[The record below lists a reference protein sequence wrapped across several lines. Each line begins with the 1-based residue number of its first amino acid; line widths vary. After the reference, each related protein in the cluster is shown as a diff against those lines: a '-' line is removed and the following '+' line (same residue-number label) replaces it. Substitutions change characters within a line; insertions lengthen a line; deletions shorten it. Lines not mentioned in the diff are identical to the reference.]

1 MRSLCIVVP
10 RKEGE
15 TVRKRLSELGLLD
28 LDLHIKRDKDTLF
41 IPIKEK
47 PGPGDIDGKEYPVRE
62 EELEERGPRYR
73 SYKDAVE
80 GVPKEL
86 LPLLPT
92 SFDVVGDVALVKL
105 VDELIEHRKKIG
117 EAMLR
122 ATPSVRLVALDRGVQ
137 GTTRVRDLEVLA
149 GKGDLVT
156 VHREHGL
163 RFEVD
168 LSKCYFSP
176 RLATER
182 QRVATCVR
190 DGERV
195 LDMFAGVGPFSIM
208 IAKARKVQK
217 VWAVDINP
225 VAVEYIN
232 RNIKL
237 NKVENVEPVTADA
250 KDFVP
255 GLGPVDRVIM
265 NLPHTGFDYLKLA
278 ITACANDATIHFY
291 EITDVPEDRINDIE
305 ALAKGTGRLAK
316 VVEKRE
322 VRTYSP
328 TESQWAFDIKV
339 HVEDACG
346 PKPG

>member
-1 MRSLCIVVP
+1 MRSICIVVP

-28 LDLHIKRDKDTLF
+28 LGLHIRRDKEVLF
-41 IPIKEK
+41 IPIKER
-47 PGPGDIDGKEYPVRE
+47 PGPGELDGKEYPVRE

-80 GVPKEL
+80 GIPKEL
-86 LPLLPT
+86 VPLLPT

-105 VDELIEHRKKIG
+105 VDELIDYRKKVG
-117 EAMLR
+117 QAMLK

-149 GKGDLVT
+149 GEGDLVT

-182 QRVATCVR
+182 QRVASAVR

-255 GLGPVDRVIM
+255 GLGPVDRIIM
-265 NLPHTGFDYLKLA
+265 NLPHTGFDYLRLA
-278 ITACANDATIHFY
+278 ILACADGATIHFY
-291 EITDVPEDRINDIE
+291 EITDAPDYRVMDIE
-305 ALAKGTGRLAK
+305 ALAQGLGRLAK
-316 VVEKRE
+316 VVEKCE

-339 HVEDACG
+339 HIDNACG
-346 PKPG
+346 PRSG